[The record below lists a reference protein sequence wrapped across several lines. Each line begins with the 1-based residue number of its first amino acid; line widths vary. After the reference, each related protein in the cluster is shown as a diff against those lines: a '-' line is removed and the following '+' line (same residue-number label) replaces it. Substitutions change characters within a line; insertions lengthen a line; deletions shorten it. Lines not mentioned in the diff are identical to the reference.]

1 MSTEVIRERWEQ
13 ALWAFMEFGLLE
25 IIKTRSCAFSREI
38 YKLWKSVYLIQS
50 IMEHYGIWSLDWYV
64 LMCSSAISSEVFLL
78 MIQRLSL
85 LDCRQSDWQKSVIL
99 GLTTIDGLQKPPV
112 ILHQPQT
119 KTSKLKRRKRRR
131 IMRRKTSTDWGKTGQ
146 SQVHRQ
152 HFTDCNICQPPPP
165 TSNREVTFPC
175 ICRCKVGTKRV
186 QNWNW

>member
-1 MSTEVIRERWEQ
+1 MTRRCENNYWASKEST
-13 ALWAFMEFGLLE
+13 LWKWSLGVGDEKSRTANSIYFRHSWKQSPWQKQFM
-25 IIKTRSCAFSREI
+25 
-38 YKLWKSVYLIQS
+38 KLWLMILLIT
-50 IMEHYGIWSLDWYV
+50 
-64 LMCSSAISSEVFLL
+64 SSEVFLL

-99 GLTTIDGLQKPPV
+99 GLTTIDGLQKPLV

-152 HFTDCNICQPPPP
+152 HLTECNRCQPPPP
-165 TSNREVTFPC
+165 TINREVTFPC
-175 ICRCKVGTKRV
+175 ICRCKVGTERV